1 MKKILSVS
9 LLSLAALFSQSV
21 FAQKVSLEVPNEKNQ
36 MIELSVPFNPERIV
50 ALNYSTIDILDKL
63 GLGSRII
70 AMPKGGSVPEHL
82 KKYNDDP
89 AITNIGTMKN
99 IDMEKLMSL
108 QPDIIFSS
116 DRSIKNY
123 KRLSVIAPTVASYV
137 NYKEG
142 FLNGFKYN
150 LEQHAKIFGKEEKA
164 KEQLAQIENRINQL
178 KGKAEGKSAILG
190 LFTGGSLKV
199 LGDKGRLS
207 LITNDIGFT
216 NLSSKVNVN
225 HGNNASYELL
235 VKENPDYLFILD
247 KDAAVGANATS
258 AMQLLDNA
266 LIKQMDAHKNNNIEF
281 LNPGSAWYLA
291 DGGLTSMHIMLE
303 NVERAFN

>member
-1 MKKILSVS
+1 MKKILMASI
-9 LLSLAALFSQSV
+9 LSLAALFSQSV
-21 FAQKVSLEVPNEKNQ
+21 LAEKISLEVPNEKNK
-36 MIELSVPFNPERIV
+36 MIALSVPFNPERVV
-50 ALNYSTIDILDKL
+50 ALNYSSIDILDKL

-70 AMPKGGSVPEHL
+70 AMPKGSSVPEHL
-82 KKYNDDP
+82 KKYNDD
-89 AITNIGTMKN
+89 AKIVNIGSMKN
-99 IDMEKLMSL
+99 VDMEKLMSL
-108 QPDIIFSS
+108 QPDLIFSS
-116 DRSIKNY
+116 DRTIKNY
-123 KRLSVIAPTVASYV
+123 KKFSVIAPTVASYV

-142 FLNGFKYN
+142 FFNGFKDN
-150 LEQHAKIFGKEEKA
+150 LAQHAKIFGKEKEA
-164 KEQLAQIENRINQL
+164 EEQLAQIENRINQL
-178 KGKAEGKSAILG
+178 KTKAQGKSAILG

-247 KDAAVGANATS
+247 KDVAVGAKATS
-258 AMQLLDNA
+258 ATQLLDNA
-266 LIKQMDAHKNNNIEF
+266 LIKQMDAHKNDNIEF

-291 DGGLTSMHIMLE
+291 DGGLTAMHLMLE
-303 NVERAFN
+303 NVEMAFN